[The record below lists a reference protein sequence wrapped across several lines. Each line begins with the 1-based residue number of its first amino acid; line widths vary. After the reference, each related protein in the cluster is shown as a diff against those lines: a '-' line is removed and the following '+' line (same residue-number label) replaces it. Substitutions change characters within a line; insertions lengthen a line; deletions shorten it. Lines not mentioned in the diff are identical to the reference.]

1 MNAPRLALCRM
12 MSVLIAAICL
22 LAGSAQAA
30 NKQHHLTL
38 ALGYEKLLSDDMK
51 DESAGIDFTD
61 SGYGAFAYRLSIKP
75 NLDLTVDF
83 RGVTHSDNIAGFDL
97 KLTNT
102 YWGPGLRVVSP
113 NEGMRPYVQANF
125 LIVREQIETESG
137 GVTLTAHDN
146 GAGFGVCGGVDIR
159 AGNLLSVPIEV
170 NYMYGKPNDDISGVG
185 INAGLTF
192 NFGELK

>member
-1 MNAPRLALCRM
+1 MFLMLA
-12 MSVLIAAICL
+12 VG
-22 LAGSAQAA
+22 LASGRAEAA
-30 NKQHHLTL
+30 NKRHHLAL

-61 SGYGAFAYRLSIKP
+61 SGYGAFAYRFSLKS
-75 NLDLTVDF
+75 NLDLTMDF
-83 RGVTHSDNIAGFDL
+83 RGVKHKVDHTENIFGFDIT
-97 KLTNT
+97 LTNT
-102 YWGPGLRVVSP
+102 YWGPGLRFISP

-125 LIVREQIETESG
+125 LLVRELVETESG
-137 GVTLTAHDN
+137 GVTVSGHDN